1 MSGPENHSPKEFGWI
16 DLYIGEGYSDMK
28 QVAGGPGPRQ
38 PVPDTMPEV
47 NTSHRQK

>member
-28 QVAGGPGPRQ
+28 QVAGAQEPPH
-38 PVPDTMPEV
+38 PVPESIHELI
-47 NTSHRQK
+47 N

>member
-28 QVAGGPGPRQ
+28 QVAGGGGGPGPGG
-38 PVPDTMPEV
+38 PPPPGGFI
-47 NTSHRQK
+47 